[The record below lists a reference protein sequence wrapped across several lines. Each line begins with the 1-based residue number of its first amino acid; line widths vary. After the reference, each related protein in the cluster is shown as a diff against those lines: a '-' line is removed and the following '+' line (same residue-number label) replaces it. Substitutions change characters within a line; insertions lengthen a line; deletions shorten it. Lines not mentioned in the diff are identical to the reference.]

1 MVRIK
6 KVRITQYLKPFALSI
21 AAVIVLLFAQA
32 QCELA
37 LPDYMADIVDV
48 GIQSG
53 GIRSAVPEVIRKSE
67 AEKLAMFLNDEQQG
81 LFLSSYTLVDAGM
94 ASAKQIK
101 QAPLVEQEPVY
112 FLNSLTDEARASLN
126 SMLARAE
133 MIVVSLPGLKN
144 SEEFK
149 ELNLPEDVDLF
160 SLLRQLPQEVIDDIV
175 ARIDASLEVAG
186 ENASSVASAQFIK
199 MEYRAIGINTD
210 SIQLI
215 TFSVAACACWGSRCL
230 ARSARLP

>member
-67 AEKLAMFLNDEQQG
+67 AEKLAMFLNDETAAAVSFK
-81 LFLSSYTLVDAGM
+81 LYAGGRRTGQR
-94 ASAKQIK
+94 K
-101 QAPLVEQEPVY
+101 
-112 FLNSLTDEARASLN
+112 TD
-126 SMLARAE
+126 
-133 MIVVSLPGLKN
+133 
-144 SEEFK
+144 
-149 ELNLPEDVDLF
+149 
-160 SLLRQLPQEVIDDIV
+160 QT
-175 ARIDASLEVAG
+175 
-186 ENASSVASAQFIK
+186 SSVS
-199 MEYRAIGINTD
+199 RTGTGIFPEFAD
-210 SIQLI
+210 
-215 TFSVAACACWGSRCL
+215 
-230 ARSARLP
+230 